1 MDKKIK
7 FRKGISSEIKTG
19 LKIIGSFL
27 IDHYTLSS
35 EDYDDFS
42 QELHIA
48 PDITIFIG
56 RKGDEERIEVTDY
69 KFKLK
74 DNVRWKIKDKKNFSN
89 NTRLLVSFA
98 SFAFPILIKEII
110 GNDTLH

>member
-1 MDKKIK
+1 MDSRIK

-19 LKIIGSFL
+19 LKVIGSFL
-27 IDHYTLSS
+27 IDHYSAS
-35 EDYDDFS
+35 FGVFDDFS

-48 PDITIFIG
+48 PDITIFLG
-56 RKGDEERIEVTDY
+56 RKGDEERMEVTDY

-74 DNVRWKIKDKKNFSN
+74 DNVRWKIKDKKNFSD